1 MSNSTQQYYGLK
13 ELSSVVIRAFTD
25 IKIGNHFFEKGEPIL
40 YFEKLQISELTERT
54 KIVSARGGKGNY
66 PLVVWEN
73 FGDLSFALTEGVLS
87 KMSFGM
93 LVNSGVFDYEK
104 NEKTIKVPKREQL
117 EIYNN
122 KVQLMEKPL
131 KNNLYIYGIDEQ
143 GFVTKRLNNYEINNN
158 EIIFQEK
165 IEEKNAVIDYYYEYT
180 NSYTNY
186 NIGNK
191 KIDGLLSLE
200 GKAYFKNENSGLNQT
215 FLFEIPKMKITSNID
230 IIMGEKASPNVS
242 VFNIIGLPIKENN
255 QFIVSK
261 MYLLS
266 DDIDATI

>member
-1 MSNSTQQYYGLK
+1 MNNTQQYYGLK

-25 IKIGNHFFEKGEPIL
+25 IKVGNHFFEKGEPIL
-40 YFEKLQISELTERT
+40 YFEKLQISELSEKT
-54 KIVSARGGKGNY
+54 KIVSAKGGKGNY

-93 LVNSGVFDYEK
+93 LVNSGVFDYGKEEK
-104 NEKTIKVPKREQL
+104 IIKVPKREQL
-117 EIYNN
+117 EIYGNQIELTEVPR
-122 KVQLMEKPL
+122 KE
-131 KNNLYIYGIDEQ
+131 NLYIYGIDEQ
-143 GFVTKRLNNYEINNN
+143 GFVTKRIDKYEIIDK
-158 EIIFQEK
+158 IIMFQED
-165 IEEKNAVIDYYYEYT
+165 IEESSVIIDYYYDYT

-186 NIGNK
+186 IIGNK
-191 KIDGLLSLE
+191 KIEGLFSLE